1 MEKYIPYEK
10 LSKKKQREL
19 NAQRRGSWGGI
30 NPVTRKPE
38 NSKAY
43 NRSKARRWKNEGH
56 LRTFLGT
63 VYDHLLSVDG
73 SSFVARNSAIP
84 G

>member
-19 NAQRRGSWGGI
+19 NTQRRGSWGGI

-56 LRTFLGT
+56 LRAFCLRLQFQLSE
-63 VYDHLLSVDG
+63 YCRRDLLVL
-73 SSFVARNSAIP
+73 P
-84 G
+84 

>member
-1 MEKYIPYEK
+1 MEKFILFEK
-10 LSKKKQREL
+10 LPKKKQREL
-19 NAQRRGSWGGI
+19 NRAKRGSWYGI

-43 NRSKARRWKNEGH
+43 HRQ
-56 LRTFLGT
+56 RTQKW
-63 VYDHLLSVDG
+63 SDG
-73 SSFVARNSAIP
+73 SNSVPFAVSEKE